1 MQITKKSSLI
11 FILFVIVILYST
23 GAGMVESFVNYPLWH
38 IVGPSDVWIDYHKAL
53 GPKIILTLAIPSLL
67 LSLVLNIWLFFNHPD
82 NLPKWTAW
90 ACLAL
95 LLIAVI
101 SSATIQIPIQAQLD
115 SGYSKALV
123 DKLIVSSFWLRDLM
137 GLIRVV
143 VVGYMLYRVIDQRY
157 VGP

>member
-1 MQITKKSSLI
+1 MQSTKKSSLI

-82 NLPKWTAW
+82 NLPKWTTW
-90 ACLAL
+90 ACLVL

-143 VVGYMLYRVIDQRY
+143 VVGYMLYRVID
-157 VGP
+157 